1 MLSREQNQEETN
13 MHAKTASLILAGALL
28 AGAGGAPR
36 TAAAQT
42 ILFNCFFPPQHYTC
56 RVMLHD
62 WAKQIEK
69 ATDGRVK
76 FTIPPKSLAAPE
88 DQYDGVVN
96 GVMDGALQFNQFLSN
111 RVTGIQVGQLP
122 FIGTESA
129 ESGSVALWR
138 TYQKFFAAK
147 DEYGPVKLL
156 ADYATNGA
164 EFWSMNDQP
173 IRSIEDLKNRKMW
186 ALPGVSANIVKAT
199 GSAVVAGPA
208 VQMLEIISKGVVDG
222 YVGVPYSS
230 VVSFKL
236 LDYTKSAT
244 IFPDK
249 IFTPTFSFFIS
260 RKKWDTISP
269 ADRAAIEAL
278 SGEKIS
284 RYFGQVQDA
293 VQKQAKADVLKHGIK
308 AYAGDPAM
316 LAKLEA
322 LGQPMTDAWLK
333 KTAAMGVDG
342 KAVIAY
348 YRKVLA
354 EEDARRK

>member
-1 MLSREQNQEETN
+1 MNAR
-13 MHAKTASLILAGALL
+13 TASLLAIGAAL
-28 AGAGGAPR
+28 AAAGIAPR
-36 TAAAQT
+36 NASAQT

-56 RVMLHD
+56 RVMLRD
-62 WAKQIEK
+62 WSKQIAK

-76 FTIPPKSLAAPE
+76 FNIPPKSLAAPS

-96 GVMDGALQFNQFLSN
+96 GVMDGAIQFNQFISN
-111 RVTGIQVGQLP
+111 KVTGIQIGQLP

-138 TYQKFFAAK
+138 TYRKFFAKK

-164 EFWSMNDQP
+164 EFWSMTDKP
-173 IRSIEDLKNRKMW
+173 ILSIEDLKERKMW
-186 ALPGVSANIVKAT
+186 ALPGVTANIIKAT

-208 VQMLEIISKGVVDG
+208 VQMLETISKGVVDG
-222 YVGVPYSS
+222 YVGVPFSS
-230 VVSFKL
+230 VTSFKL
-236 LDYTKSAT
+236 LDYTKSGT

-260 RKKWDTISP
+260 LKKWNTISP
-269 ADRAAIEAL
+269 ADRKAIVAL

-284 RYFGQVQDA
+284 RHFGQVQDG
-293 VQKQAKADVLKHGIK
+293 VQKKSKIAVAKHGIK
-308 AYAGDPAM
+308 TFPGDPAM
-316 LAKLEA
+316 LARLEA
-322 LGQPMTDAWLK
+322 IGQPMTDAWLK
-333 KTAAMGVDG
+333 KVAAMGVDG
-342 KAVIAY
+342 KAAIAY

-354 EEDARRK
+354 EEDAKRK

>member
-1 MLSREQNQEETN
+1 MQTRAARLS
-13 MHAKTASLILAGALL
+13 IAGAAL
-28 AGAGGAPR
+28 AAVGLAPCS
-36 TAAAQT
+36 ASAQT

-56 RVMLHD
+56 RVMLRD
-62 WAKQIEK
+62 WAKQIET

-76 FTIPPKSLAAPE
+76 FSIPPKSLAAPS

-96 GVMDGALQFNQFLSN
+96 GVMDGAIQFNQFISN
-111 RVTGIQVGQLP
+111 KVTGIQIGQLP

-138 TYQKFFAAK
+138 TYQKFFAK
-147 DEYGPVKLL
+147 KNEYGPVKLL

-164 EFWSMNDQP
+164 EFWSMTDQP
-173 IRSIEDLKNRKMW
+173 IRSIEDLKERKMW
-186 ALPGVSANIVKAT
+186 ALPGVTANIIKAT

-208 VQMLEIISKGVVDG
+208 VQMLETISKGVVDG

-230 VVSFKL
+230 VISFKL

-244 IFPDK
+244 VFPDK

-260 RKKWDTISP
+260 LKKWNTISP
-269 ADRAAIEAL
+269 ADRKAIVAL

-284 RYFGQVQDA
+284 RHFGQVQDG
-293 VQKQAKADVLKHGIK
+293 VQKKSKVAVAKHGIK
-308 AYAGDPAM
+308 AYPGDPAM

-322 LGQPMTDAWLK
+322 IGQPMTDAWLK
-333 KTAAMGVDG
+333 KVAAMGVDG
-342 KAVIAY
+342 KAAIAY

-354 EEDARRK
+354 DEDAKRK